1 MRRSKTQR
9 WGLVLSAVA
18 LLGIAG
24 VALAEDD
31 MPMQPPPQQQQQ
43 SKPGMGGGGGMG
55 GMGGGGGMAMEP
67 MDAMEMGGMKGG
79 AMEPMEPMEKEM
91 MGMMEGSAAM
101 QSPLPGFPGASH
113 IYHVGST
120 DFFLDHASM
129 IGLSAEQ
136 KRRLGQVREQSQM
149 EGATFDRRILQAEQ
163 ELWKLTAADE
173 PDAAAI
179 EAKVREIE
187 TLRGDKRLAFIRAVG
202 NAAEILTPAQQQKVL
217 GMGGK

>member
-1 MRRSKTQR
+1 
-9 WGLVLSAVA
+9 VA

-43 SKPGMGGGGGMG
+43 PKTGMGGGGGMG
-55 GMGGGGGMAMEP
+55 GMGGGGGTAMEP
-67 MDAMEMGGMKGG
+67 MDMMEMMMEMGGMKGG
-79 AMEPMEPMEKEM
+79 PMEPMDKEM

-113 IYHVGST
+113 LYHVGST

-129 IGLSAEQ
+129 IALNAEQ

-202 NAAEILTPAQQQKVL
+202 SAAEVLTPAQQQKVL

>member
-1 MRRSKTQR
+1 MRHQTKISKL
-9 WGLVLSAVA
+9 GMALGAVV
-18 LLGIAG
+18 LLGIANA
-24 VALAEDD
+24 ALAEDN
-31 MPMQPPPQQQQQ
+31 MPMPPPPQQ
-43 SKPGMGGGGGMG
+43 MGGGGGMG
-55 GMGGGGGMAMEP
+55 GMGGGGGMEP
-67 MDAMEMGGMKGG
+67 MDKAEMGGMGGMKGG
-79 AMEPMEPMEKEM
+79 AMEPMDSAEM

-120 DFFLDHASM
+120 GFFLDHAAM
-129 IGLSAEQ
+129 IGLSVEQ

-187 TLRGDKRLAFIRAVG
+187 TLRGDKRFAFIRAVG
-202 NAAEILTPAQQQKVL
+202 GAAEVLTPAQRQKAL
-217 GMGGK
+217 GMTAK

>member
-1 MRRSKTQR
+1 MKRSKTQR
-9 WGLVLSAVA
+9 WGWILGAVA
-18 LLGIAG
+18 LLVFAG
-24 VALAEDD
+24 AALAEDD

-43 SKPGMGGGGGMG
+43 AKPGMGGGGGMG
-55 GMGGGGGMAMEP
+55 GMGGGGGMPMEPMDMMEMGGMGMKPGAMEP
-67 MDAMEMGGMKGG
+67 MDSQ
-79 AMEPMEPMEKEM
+79 M

-113 IYHVGST
+113 LYHVGST
-120 DFFLDHASM
+120 DFFLDHAAMS
-129 IGLSAEQ
+129 GLTVEQ

-163 ELWKLTAADE
+163 ELWQLTAADQ

-179 EAKVREIE
+179 DTKVREIE

-202 NAAEILTPAQQQKVL
+202 GAAEVLTPAQRQKVL
-217 GMGGK
+217 GMTSK